1 MTKPF
6 NIHDWQFNQRL
17 NEEDEF
23 QKRQDAL
30 TPGKNPDAFFGD
42 DSLMNRKRADW
53 KAPPMGMSPGESDN
67 DQDLLVTLRN
77 QIEQGTLDSK
87 MQDKF
92 VELLD
97 NLIDKEDEN
106 NNRNLAQDDARD
118 YNSERD
124 FLPLQEHTV
133 TFTKDDMA
141 TLHNDGELVK
151 ADDDGKDHT
160 YIFNELD
167 EQNTVGTGASFSP
180 GNSPAYATPKAFG
193 KKKDKDIEVFGYKKV
208 KK

>member
-1 MTKPF
+1 
-6 NIHDWQFNQRL
+6 
-17 NEEDEF
+17 
-23 QKRQDAL
+23 
-30 TPGKNPDAFFGD
+30 
-42 DSLMNRKRADW
+42 
-53 KAPPMGMSPGESDN
+53 
-67 DQDLLVTLRN
+67 
-77 QIEQGTLDSK
+77 
-87 MQDKF
+87 
-92 VELLD
+92 
-97 NLIDKEDEN
+97 
-106 NNRNLAQDDARD
+106 
-118 YNSERD
+118 
-124 FLPLQEHTV
+124 
-133 TFTKDDMA
+133 MA

>member
-1 MTKPF
+1 MNKPF
-6 NIHDWQFNQRL
+6 NIHDWQAKQRL
-17 NEEDEF
+17 AE
-23 QKRQDAL
+23 Q
-30 TPGKNPDAFFGD
+30 
-42 DSLMNRKRADW
+42 RADW
-53 KAPPMGMSPGESDN
+53 TPPPMGMSPGESNN

-77 QIEQGTLDSK
+77 QIEQGVLDSK
-87 MQDKF
+87 MRDKF

-97 NLIDKEDEN
+97 DLIDNEDEN
-106 NNRNLAQDDARD
+106 NDRNLAQDDVRD

-133 TFTKDDMA
+133 AFTKDDMA
-141 TLHNDGELVK
+141 TLHNTGELIK

-160 YIFNELD
+160 YIFDDEEDDSDKEFNDWANDPYLEEEELD